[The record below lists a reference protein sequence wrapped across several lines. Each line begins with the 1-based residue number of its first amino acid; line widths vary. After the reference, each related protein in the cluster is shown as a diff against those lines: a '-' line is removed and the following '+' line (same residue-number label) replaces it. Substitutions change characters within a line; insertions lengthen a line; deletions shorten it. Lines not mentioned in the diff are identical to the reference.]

1 MRRALFVFCALAACG
16 DDDEPAECQ
25 QIVAADYAVE
35 SGWETTSYAPT
46 PTELGCYPYRASA
59 TESFGAF
66 LSMRT
71 NSTPT
76 AGIDSCE
83 TAIDALNCGTYS
95 GPAGTLTFHIGSAD
109 RLSMKVTGK
118 LNGIPV
124 DTMFYFNPCQPGCL
138 AAVTLKTIDDAQ
150 QKVCE
155 IPSQNAVCL
164 FPDTAHTITFGRIGL
179 DSVELR
185 LAGQTYPLARSN

>member
-1 MRRALFVFCALAACG
+1 MRRVLFVFCALAACG
-16 DDDEPAECQ
+16 DDEPAECR
-25 QIVAADYAVE
+25 QIAAADYDVA
-35 SGWETTSYAPT
+35 SGWEATTYAPT
-46 PTELGCYPYRASA
+46 PTELGCYPYRSSTAE
-59 TESFGAF
+59 TFGTF

-71 NSTPT
+71 NATPT

-83 TAIDALNCGTYS
+83 TAIEALNCGTYT
-95 GPAGTLTFHIGSAD
+95 GPAGTLTFHVGSAD
-109 RLSMKVTGK
+109 RLSMKVSGK
-118 LNGIPV
+118 LNGIDV
-124 DTMFYFNPCQPGCL
+124 DTTLYFNPCQPGCL

-164 FPDTAHTITFGRIGL
+164 FPEAAHTITFGRIGL

-185 LAGQTYPLARSN
+185 LAGQSYALERSN